1 MVQNLKIDIIYYD
14 TQSDFEFE
22 FNLGGCCH
30 SRILNSRT
38 SSPKEML
45 SSLSK
50 AVGRSRVILILGKLT
65 EEDGLFN
72 LISKAIGI
80 PLEDADVNEYGITY
94 PSSPKIISGSL
105 PLVSKDGALSG
116 CIIESG
122 PQSIILLPEN
132 KSLRKDISESLVFQY
147 ITALSR
153 TPEIEN
159 DLISQEKESDEVTA
173 EETVEVE
180 EKEVTTEE
188 ISETEEGEA
197 EEQIGNEVES
207 AEETESDF
215 VLEIGAVNQEN
226 TEDEDTSIPLED
238 KQELESDMDND
249 YLYTQQ
255 NNNRKSIFTPE
266 DDDIYEEFEMDRGKP
281 KTKKTLSKINVAV
294 LILCGLLLILAAVI
308 IYFLVYTPLTNGIP
322 ISDYIKQVF
331 NFG

>member
-80 PLEDADVNEYGITY
+80 PLEDTDVNEYGITY

-159 DLISQEKESDEVTA
+159 DLIPQEKESDEVIA
-173 EETVEVE
+173 EETVEAE
-180 EKEVTTEE
+180 EKEETTEE

-197 EEQIGNEVES
+197 EEQIGNEAES
-207 AEETESDF
+207 AEETENDF
-215 VLEIGAVNQEN
+215 VLEIGAANQEN
-226 TEDEDTSIPLED
+226 EDDEDIDIPLEAEQD
-238 KQELESDMDND
+238 PTPDMDD
-249 YLYTQQ
+249 EYLYTQK
-255 NNNRKSIFTPE
+255 NNTKKSIFAA
-266 DDDIYEEFEMDRGKP
+266 DDDTYEEFEEDIRKP
-281 KTKKTLSKINVAV
+281 KTNKPLSKITVAILV
-294 LILCGLLLILAAVI
+294 LCGLLLILAAVVV
-308 IYFLVYTPLTNGIP
+308 YFLVYTPLTSGIP
-322 ISDYIKQVF
+322 IGEYIKQVF